1 MPAGVSV
8 TVVHE
13 AAIAR
18 VDAEHTS
25 RVLAQQPRFQEPVLR
40 NHDVLETNDAVV
52 HHLVELDAS
61 LGERHLELSFQG
73 AN

>member
-1 MPAGVSV
+1 V
-8 TVVHE
+8 
-13 AAIAR
+13 
-18 VDAEHTS
+18 
-25 RVLAQQPRFQEPVLR
+25 FQEPVLR

-52 HHLVELDAS
+52 NHVVELDAS

>member
-1 MPAGVSV
+1 MFIQQHPRDSVSPAAKA
-8 TVVHE
+8 E
-13 AAIAR
+13 FRPAPPPE
-18 VDAEHTS
+18 DAP
-25 RVLAQQPRFQEPVLR
+25 AR

-52 HHLVELDAS
+52 HHVVELDAS